1 MKDASG
7 RQRAHECRQCC
18 AFCDRV
24 VLPSGCIEND
34 CPYLY
39 LYDDEL
45 TGRRYMGCLHKVFK
59 TEIDV
64 ELFEQAERTR
74 RGFGGVKMAGTSRP
88 QCRVTV
94 EQAYDGSG
102 PAFECVNPSFFDPVT
117 PGSQPEESGFDL
129 RDRL

>member
-1 MKDASG
+1 MEGTSG
-7 RQRAHECRQCC
+7 SQHAHECRQCC

-24 VLPSGCIEND
+24 VLPSGCVEAD

-59 TEIDV
+59 SEIDV
-64 ELFEQAERTR
+64 ELFEQAQRTR
-74 RGFGGVKMAGTSRP
+74 RGFGGVKMTGTARP
-88 QCRVTV
+88 QCRVAV
-94 EQAYDGSG
+94 EQAYFGSG
-102 PAFECVNPSFFDPVT
+102 AAFECVNPGFFEVL
-117 PGSQPEESGFDL
+117 QPHQRAEEPWFDL